1 MRYIIITLVLLCS
14 LVVKAQNPD
23 NRVHYKDRNN
33 EMRDKIKALAIAH
46 ITKALDLSTEEAQ
59 RFWPLY
65 NEVKDERSKLEK
77 VKKQLIRKLE
87 SEFDNMTEKQA
98 SLYVDQMVALDK
110 RIGGTNLDYK
120 HDDII
125 KVIGAKRFLKLK
137 KAEMD
142 FRRKMIRE
150 YRDRKPRK

>member
-1 MRYIIITLVLLCS
+1 VFLCS
-14 LVVKAQNPD
+14 LAIHAQNPD
-23 NRVHYKDRNN
+23 NRRNHKDRKN
-33 EMRDKIKALAIAH
+33 EMRDKIKTLAIAH
-46 ITKALDLSTEEAQ
+46 ITKELDLSTEEAQ
-59 RFWPLY
+59 QFWPLY
-65 NEVKDERSKLEK
+65 NEVKDERDRLEK

-87 SEFDNMTEKQA
+87 SEFDDMTEKTA
-98 SLYVDQMVALDK
+98 SSYVDRMVAIDK
-110 RIGGTNLDYK
+110 RISATNLDYK

-142 FRRKMIRE
+142 FKRKMIKE